1 MLRTL
6 KIRSRLSLAFLVV
19 IALLIFSGV
28 MAVSSMKA
36 IRANAETVESDVLP
50 SVTSLGEMTTN
61 LMRVRVF
68 TLRLL
73 NTDDKAMQAETRA
86 DLEKI
91 KREADQS
98 TSIYEKLISS
108 SSERALFESLQK
120 VETRYYD
127 LQNQV
132 ITLFMAGDKLSVD
145 KLVPEMNDRAD
156 EMVRML
162 SELREINQ
170 QVARNVRV
178 NSAEEY
184 KKSVFLIVVIISVAT
199 IFAGFVAFALSNSI
213 NKPLLEA
220 VNSAEVISK
229 GDLTQSIII
238 QGDDELTRL
247 GRALAAMQD
256 NLKNAIVH
264 IGNSSSQLAS
274 AAEELSS
281 VTESS
286 TKGLTLQNEEIQ
298 EAAAAISEMSSAID
312 EVSRRA
318 QKASEDSADSA
329 KLAGEGKAKVN
340 ETTSV
345 IVEMNEGMITSTR
358 VINQLAE
365 QVASIGQILDVIRA
379 VAEQTNL
386 LALNAAIEAAR
397 AGETGRG
404 FAVVADEVR
413 NLAHRTQESTG
424 EIETMVRQVQISANE
439 AVDSM
444 VTTSE
449 KTAHAQSVADQAA
462 KAFEQIPARI
472 VSISDSNHVIAS
484 AAEQQSNAAKDI
496 DGNITIISDLASQTV
511 VGANQT
517 SASTAELTRLAIE
530 LNELVVKFKV

>member
-50 SVTSLGEMTTN
+50 SVTSLGEMKTN

-274 AAEELSS
+274 AAEELRS
-281 VTESS
+281 VTERS
-286 TKGLTLQNEEIQ
+286 TEGLTLQNEEIQ
-298 EAAAAISEMSSAID
+298 EA
-312 EVSRRA
+312 
-318 QKASEDSADSA
+318 
-329 KLAGEGKAKVN
+329 
-340 ETTSV
+340 
-345 IVEMNEGMITSTR
+345 
-358 VINQLAE
+358 
-365 QVASIGQILDVIRA
+365 
-379 VAEQTNL
+379 
-386 LALNAAIEAAR
+386 
-397 AGETGRG
+397 GRC
-404 FAVVADEVR
+404 
-413 NLAHRTQESTG
+413 
-424 EIETMVRQVQISANE
+424 
-439 AVDSM
+439 
-444 VTTSE
+444 
-449 KTAHAQSVADQAA
+449 
-462 KAFEQIPARI
+462 
-472 VSISDSNHVIAS
+472 
-484 AAEQQSNAAKDI
+484 
-496 DGNITIISDLASQTV
+496 NI
-511 VGANQT
+511 
-517 SASTAELTRLAIE
+517 
-530 LNELVVKFKV
+530 

>member
-462 KAFEQIPARI
+462 KAFEQITARI